1 MGFFENWISD
11 KVSAAFGRS
20 TGMLQP
26 VPAGGPP
33 LQARENAAERRR
45 ALVRREIAQGCSG
58 ADGRS

>member
-1 MGFFENWISD
+1 
-11 KVSAAFGRS
+11 
-20 TGMLQP
+20 